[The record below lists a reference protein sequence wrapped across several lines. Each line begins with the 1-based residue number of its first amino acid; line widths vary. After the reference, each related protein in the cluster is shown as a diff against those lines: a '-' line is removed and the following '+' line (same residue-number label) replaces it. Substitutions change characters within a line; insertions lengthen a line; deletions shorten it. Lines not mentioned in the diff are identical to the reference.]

1 MLTSDQL
8 RGARALLRLSVN
20 DLAAR
25 AGIGKG
31 TIARIEAGFS
41 AYTLTLRRL
50 REVLE
55 ESGVIFIDAS
65 EDAGAGVRLKLGVE
79 PTPPKRAADDSSENA
94 EDGDGGFKAAPWDE
108 ESEPVAPEIADLRRY
123 WSAHPEEWASLAAVS
138 RHVLL
143 REMGLDSLGAE
154 ETGGRA

>member
-55 ESGVIFIDAS
+55 ESGVIFIEAN

-79 PTPPKRAADDSSENA
+79 PTPPKRMANDTSETA
-94 EDGDGGFKAAPWDE
+94 EDGDGGLNAIPWDE
-108 ESEPVAPEIADLRRY
+108 EGEPVALEIADLRRY
-123 WSAHPEEWASLAAVS
+123 WRAHPEEWAALAPVS

-143 REMGLDSLGAE
+143 QEMRLKGFDSEDRHAG
-154 ETGGRA
+154 